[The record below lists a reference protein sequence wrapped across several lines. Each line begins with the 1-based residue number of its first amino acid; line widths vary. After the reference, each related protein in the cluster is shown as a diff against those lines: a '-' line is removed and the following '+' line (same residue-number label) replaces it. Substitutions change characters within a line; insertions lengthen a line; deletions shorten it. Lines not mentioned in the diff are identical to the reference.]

1 MSTGAFKTFPAR
13 VQANIDG
20 GRQAVLH
27 QSPGRTPPHGAG
39 EGKGVFPEEGG
50 PERDGCQQRLRR
62 QRGSS
67 SPMPNPPRLKTK
79 GFYSP
84 RKKETPEVG
93 DPAGRGGGTSVLPPP
108 QKNPKGLRTASKE
121 ERARTQARTAVR
133 LGALTVP
140 QKAAPAEDI
149 ITREGQVVLESKRW
163 DGGQGSESQT
173 VPHDRRRRLARVEHR
188 ARS

>member
-20 GRQAVLH
+20 GRQAVLR

-67 SPMPNPPRLKTK
+67 SPTPDPPRLKTK

-93 DPAGRGGGTSVLPPP
+93 DPAGRGGGTSVLLPP
-108 QKNPKGLRTASKE
+108 QKNPPQRSSNSFKGRKGTYASAHRSPPRSSY
-121 ERARTQARTAVR
+121 RA
-133 LGALTVP
+133 P
-140 QKAAPAEDI
+140 K
-149 ITREGQVVLESKRW
+149 S
-163 DGGQGSESQT
+163 GSG
-173 VPHDRRRRLARVEHR
+173 
-188 ARS
+188 